1 MKKILLIVLALGMC
15 HTVFSQ
21 RRVVFVKPMATNE
34 IKLNLATTLFSLPEI
49 SYERV
54 WGNNVGLGVAAR
66 LTLTDCYDTRYLFMP
81 YCRFYFGETPI
92 KSFFVEGNL
101 GIMGYKKDKNYTNYN
116 NGTVTSTYISNAET
130 AGDVGVGVAVGYKYI
145 NRNGLIAEVFVGLG
159 RTADDR
165 MYSRCG
171 VSMGKMFF

>member
-1 MKKILLIVLALGMC
+1 MKKTLLIVLALGMC
-15 HTVFSQ
+15 HIAFSQ
-21 RRVVFVKPMATNE
+21 RPVVFIKPLATNE

-66 LTLTDCYDTRYLFMP
+66 LTLNDMDTRYLFMP

-101 GIMGYKKDKNYTNYN
+101 GITGYRQYTYEYN
-116 NGTVTSTYISNAET
+116 LTKTKINPDFGI
-130 AGDVGVGVAVGYKYI
+130 GVAVGYKYI

>member
-1 MKKILLIVLALGMC
+1 MKKTLLIVLAFGMC
-15 HTVFSQ
+15 QLAFSQ
-21 RRVVFVKPMATNE
+21 GMQRMIYVRPMATNE

-54 WGNNVGLGVAAR
+54 WSNNVGLGLAGR
-66 LTLTDCYDTRYLFMP
+66 ITLNDSYKTRYLLMP

-92 KSFFVEGNL
+92 KSFFVEANL
-101 GIMGYKKDKNYTNYN
+101 GIMGYRKDEYTSGPGYVSIEN
-116 NGTVTSTYISNAET
+116 NAKT
-130 AGDVGVGVAVGYKYI
+130 AGDVGVGIAVGYKYV
-145 NRNGLIAEVFVGLG
+145 NRSGFIAELFVGLG